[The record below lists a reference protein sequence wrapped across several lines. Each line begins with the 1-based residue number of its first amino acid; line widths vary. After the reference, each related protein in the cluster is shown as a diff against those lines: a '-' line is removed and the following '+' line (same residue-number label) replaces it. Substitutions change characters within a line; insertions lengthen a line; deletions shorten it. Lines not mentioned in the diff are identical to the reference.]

1 MAERTIVM
9 TEGKPLGLILKFALP
24 LMLGNVC
31 QQLYTMVDTMIVG
44 NGVGVEALAS
54 LGAADWL
61 NWMVLSA
68 ITGFA
73 QGFSILVSQHVG
85 ARNEAKIRQSVVM
98 SCALSIVLVVVLT
111 LAAHLLCEPVLGLLN
126 TPENVIGGSITY
138 LRVMFS
144 GIFATMAY
152 NLFSAIL
159 RAFGDSKTPLIA
171 MVIGS
176 VTNIGLDMLFVYAFG
191 WGIFGA
197 AIATVIAQCL
207 AALFCLLYLLRW
219 PVLKMQRQDLV
230 FDRGVAT
237 HLLKLGS
244 PVAFQNAIIS
254 VGGLVV
260 QYVVNGFG
268 FLFVAG
274 FTATNKLYGLLELA
288 AVSYGY
294 AVATYAG
301 QNLGAGKIERIREGI
316 RAAIK
321 LFVGTSLVISLMM
334 IFLGKPLV
342 GLFVSAEATSR
353 LEVIDIAYRY
363 LFMMAI
369 FLSVLFLLHLY
380 RNALQ
385 GMGNTLIPM
394 ISGLIELVMRIGAA
408 LLLPLWLGQN
418 GIYLAEILAWI
429 GAEVFLMVNYYRD
442 LGSRLH

>member
-98 SCALSIVLVVVLT
+98 SCALSIGLVVVLT

-171 MVIGS
+171 MLIGS

-230 FDRGVAT
+230 FDRDMVT
-237 HLLKLGS
+237 HLLRLGS

-334 IFLGKPLV
+334 IILGKPLV